1 MTRGPDDDGLDPLT
15 SKQLH
20 DLAVHRARRH
30 FDARFYWRLM
40 QYLPMAETAAGK
52 DGAAGVGPESSPAP
66 IDDVTDAGEGETA
79 DLLRPFYLE
88 YLREHGVTAAD
99 LEH

>member
-1 MTRGPDDDGLDPLT
+1 MTPGGADDGPAPPPP
-15 SKQLH
+15 KQPH

-30 FDARFYWRLM
+30 LDAKFYWRLM

-52 DGAAGVGPESSPAP
+52 DEDAEGDLEFSLAH
-66 IDDVTDAGEGETA
+66 IDDVPDAGEGETA

-88 YLREHGVTAAD
+88 YLRDHGVTAAD

>member
-1 MTRGPDDDGLDPLT
+1 MTTYAGDYGLDRL
-15 SKQLH
+15 SAKEMH

-30 FDARFYWRLM
+30 LDAKFYWRLM

-52 DGAAGVGPESSPAP
+52 DEDAAVDLEFSLAH

-88 YLREHGVTAAD
+88 YLREHGGRAP
-99 LEH
+99 